1 MLKDLKE
8 YTKSKMF
15 IFVSN
20 LISQRM
26 KGKMT
31 LRLHFSTK
39 TFSDMSYSDEKIQ
52 VLCWQFLSEILMII
66 DLIN

>member
-1 MLKDLKE
+1 MMKDLKE
-8 YTKSKMF
+8 CTKSKMF

-31 LRLHFSTK
+31 LRLHFCTK
-39 TFSDMSYSDEKIQ
+39 TFSDMSYSDEKNSSFMLT
-52 VLCWQFLSEILMII
+52 VLKRN
-66 DLIN
+66 INDNRFN